1 MHSHLPGDGIVWY
14 EKILYVNEFK
24 DFETFGAFKDLAID
38 FQAY

>member
-1 MHSHLPGDGIVWY
+1 MHSHLSGDGIVRC
-14 EKILYVNEFK
+14 EKMLYVNEFQ